1 MMRIT
6 AAIRYACRATLVL
19 ALAMGSAAVA
29 VSTAEPAGAAP
40 AYQFCN
46 PGPDPLCV
54 PLQIMPSSGLTDGQ
68 NVQVLS
74 TGNVL
79 PSTTY
84 QLEEC
89 QGVPGQQIY
98 EAAGCDPKTLVT
110 ASTPAT
116 INPDLS
122 GTLSTTFTVHL
133 NINVN
138 GSPVNCS
145 GQPGCVIAVLGVP
158 QYNPINFN
166 GGGGGPPPGNT
177 TETTSIGLD
186 VCSGYG
192 STVTLPY
199 YLTSPMDHPFSFCGP
214 SVGGF
219 GFPPSTSLG
228 SWSTAANPFVG
239 FLALQGQY
247 GEGLGA
253 YPVSVT
259 LSPDPAGVSSPITVT
274 TAPFPSGSPGDVY
287 FSLGTLPPGVY
298 TVTANF
304 AGASSTY
311 QGPGPGNGPPTTYT
325 TTLDPSSISG
335 ILTVYGMP
343 ANGNFVIGDQNSSVG
358 SAVTFWGA
366 QWAKDN
372 SLSDGSAPNSF
383 KGFANTPVTAPTC
396 GGSWSS
402 DPGNS
407 SGPPSSV
414 PSYTEVIVSSDLTK
428 SGSTISGN
436 IVEIVIVKTNPGYGP
451 DPGHAGTG
459 TVVAVL
465 CG

>member
-1 MMRIT
+1 
-6 AAIRYACRATLVL
+6 
-19 ALAMGSAAVA
+19 
-29 VSTAEPAGAAP
+29 VSTAAGPAGAAP
-40 AYQFCN
+40 AGSYQFCN
-46 PGPDPLCV
+46 PPPGNPPPGDPLCV
-54 PLQIMPSSGLTDGQ
+54 PLQITPSSGLVDGQ
-68 NVQVLS
+68 SVQVMS

-89 QGVPGQQIY
+89 QGVSGQQIY
-98 EAAGCDPKTLVT
+98 AAAGCDPTTLVT
-110 ASTPAT
+110 ATTPAT
-116 INPDLS
+116 TNPDGS
-122 GTLSTTFTVHL
+122 GTLLTPFTVHV
-133 NINVN
+133 NITVN
-138 GSPVNCS
+138 GAAVNC
-145 GQPGCVIAVLGVP
+145 QFTACVIAVLGVP

-166 GGGGGPPPGNT
+166 GGGGGGPPPGNT
-177 TETTSIGLD
+177 TETTSIGLY

-192 STVTLPY
+192 SAVPLPY
-199 YLTSPMDHPFSFCGP
+199 YLTSPTDHPFSSCGP

-287 FSLGTLPPGVY
+287 FSLGTLPAGVY
-298 TVTANF
+298 TVTAIF

-325 TTLDPSSISG
+325 TTYDPSSISG

-343 ANGNFVIGDQNSSVG
+343 ASGNFVIGDQNSSVG

-366 QWAKDN
+366 QWAKGN
-372 SLSDGSAPNSF
+372 SLSGGSAPNSF

-414 PSYTEVIVSSDLTK
+414 PSYMEVIVSSNITK

-436 IVEIVIVKTNPGYGP
+436 IVEIVIVKTDPGYAS

-459 TVVAVL
+459 TVVGVV